1 MKIFK
6 VILMLQRIN
15 KKISKLD
22 FFINRSFLT
31 KYFENSFINCYF
43 DYNDI
48 GFLYHFD
55 EKYRYLYQK
64 YHGVIMPYE
73 KINRYKYN
81 FEVDDNLIKAKLME
95 TIDYVYNYKLKVLK
109 HIPFE
114 KIQDDIN
121 YIITKEILSINE
133 KNN

>member
-15 KKISKLD
+15 KKISKLE

-64 YHGVIMPYE
+64 YHGVNEE
-73 KINRYKYN
+73 KKYKYN

-95 TIDYVYNYKLKVLK
+95 TIDYVYDYKLKVLE

-133 KNN
+133 KKI